1 MLPAVIKKI
10 HEAKVNNQE
19 TLDIWGDGEARREF
33 MYDQDLADFTY
44 FALENFE
51 KMSPIALFTDFY
63 SMQNNNKQ
71 PSEKQLQVI
80 QALIS
85 GEEI

>member
-1 MLPAVIKKI
+1 MRFAIENSKTNYDMSIK
-10 HEAKVNNQE
+10 
-19 TLDIWGDGEARREF
+19 D
-33 MYDQDLADFTY
+33 
-44 FALENFE
+44 LENFE